1 MKTFTIINKILYPIK
16 ISKLIPFPDQSRF
29 IFFSENSSNKNV
41 IISNPSNLNQV
52 ELLSSPQISGG
63 FAFLKNQ
70 TIAMYNKNFEVVR
83 LTLTSKTFTSFKG
96 HTQKIVQMIPL
107 NNNEVQEECVAT
119 LSLDRA
125 IKVWNIIKGQLLY
138 NINDINNPVKG
149 LELSNG
155 NIVVLY
161 ANRIVKIFKKNG
173 LLHQIR
179 GNDKEFITD
188 MISLTNNNIA
198 LTTESGMIQIYY

>member
-1 MKTFTIINKILYPIK
+1 M
-16 ISKLIPFPDQSRF
+16 
-29 IFFSENSSNKNV
+29 
-41 IISNPSNLNQV
+41 
-52 ELLSSPQISGG
+52 
-63 FAFLKNQ
+63 
-70 TIAMYNKNFEVVR
+70 
-83 LTLTSKTFTSFKG
+83 
-96 HTQKIVQMIPL
+96 
-107 NNNEVQEECVAT
+107 
-119 LSLDRA
+119 
-125 IKVWNIIKGQLLY
+125 Y

-161 ANRIVKIFKKNG
+161 ANRIVKIFKKKS

>member
-1 MKTFTIINKILYPIK
+1 
-16 ISKLIPFPDQSRF
+16 
-29 IFFSENSSNKNV
+29 
-41 IISNPSNLNQV
+41 
-52 ELLSSPQISGG
+52 
-63 FAFLKNQ
+63 
-70 TIAMYNKNFEVVR
+70 MYNKNFEVVR

-107 NNNEVQEECVAT
+107 NNHEVKEECVAT

-161 ANRIVKIFKKNG
+161 ANRIVKIFKKKS